1 MKEKVMTP
9 QDASDSRFT
18 FGRASLL
25 PQEEMLEVGTKKKQL
40 TIGIPKEHQKYES
53 RVALTPEA
61 VDQLVNTGHEVLI
74 ESGAGNAANYSD
86 TDYSELGG
94 FIMHQKAEVYQSD
107 IILKIAPLSLEEID
121 LLKEQ
126 QVVISSLHLN
136 SQTKQFIQK
145 LMHKKVTAIAFE
157 NIKDEHNCYPVVRSM
172 SAIAGNTSILIAAE
186 YLSNSRGG
194 KGVLLGGIPG
204 ITPAEVVILGA
215 GTAAESAV
223 KAALG
228 LGAHVKVFDNSVHR
242 LRRLQNNIG
251 QQIYTSVFHR
261 QVLERSLK
269 AADVLIGAVY
279 MIEKESRFMVTEEMI
294 KLMKKGAVIVDISI
308 DQGGCIE
315 TSECKTQVDPV
326 YTKHGVIHYCVP
338 NLPSRVARTASIA
351 ISNVFAPL
359 LMNMGEYGGLQKYL
373 KEHSGVR
380 NGVYIFN
387 GILTNNFIG
396 KHFDIPSQDIEFLM
410 AAF

>member
-1 MKEKVMTP
+1 MVS
-9 QDASDSRFT
+9 QDTSDSQFT
-18 FGRASLL
+18 FGRASLM
-25 PQEEMLEVGTKKKQL
+25 PQEEMLEVGKSKKQL
-40 TIGIPKEHQKYES
+40 TIGIPKESQKYES

-94 FIMHQKAEVYQSD
+94 FILDNREAIYKAD
-107 IILKIAPLSLEEID
+107 IILKIAPLSLEEIE
-121 LLKEQ
+121 LLSERL
-126 QVVISSLHLN
+126 VVISSLHLN
-136 SQTKQFIQK
+136 SQTKQFIEQ
-145 LMHKKVTAIAFE
+145 LMKKKVTAIAFE

-172 SAIAGNTSILIAAE
+172 STIAGNTSILIAAE
-186 YLSNSRGG
+186 YLSNFHGG
-194 KGVLLGGIPG
+194 KGVMLGGISG
-204 ITPAEVVILGA
+204 ITPAEVVIIGA

-223 KAALG
+223 RAALG
-228 LGAHVKVFDNSVHR
+228 LGAQVKVFDSSVHR
-242 LRRLQNNIG
+242 LNRLQNNIG
-251 QQIYTSVFHR
+251 QRIYTSVFHR
-261 QVLERSLK
+261 QVMERTLRS
-269 AADVLIGAVY
+269 ADVLIGAMY
-279 MIEKESRFMVTEEMI
+279 LIELGPRYIVTEDMV
-294 KLMKKGAVIVDISI
+294 KQMKKGSVVVDISI

-326 YTKHGVIHYCVP
+326 FTKHGVIHFCVP

-359 LMNMGEYGGLQKYL
+359 LQKMGESGGLKQFL
-373 KEHSGVR
+373 KDDKGVR

-396 KHFDIPSQDIEFLM
+396 NHFDIPSRDIDLFLT
-410 AAF
+410 AF

>member
-1 MKEKVMTP
+1 MTP
-9 QDASDSRFT
+9 QDSSGSRFT
-18 FGRASLL
+18 FGKANLL
-25 PQEEMLEVGTKKKQL
+25 PQEEMLEVGKKKKQL
-40 TIGIPKEHQKYES
+40 TIGIPRESQKHES

-61 VDQLVNTGHEVLI
+61 VDLIVNTGHEVRI
-74 ESGAGNAANYSD
+74 ETEAGKAANYSD

-94 FIMHQKAEVYQSD
+94 FIVEQKAEVYKSD
-107 IILKIAPLSLEEID
+107 IVLKIAPLALDEID
-121 LLKEQ
+121 LLSER

-136 SQTKQFIQK
+136 NQTKQLIQK
-145 LMHKKVTAIAFE
+145 LIQRKVTAIAFE
-157 NIKDEHNCYPVVRSM
+157 NIKDEHNCHPVVRSM
-172 SAIAGNTSILIAAE
+172 STIAGNTSILIAAE
-186 YLSNSRGG
+186 YLSNFRGG
-194 KGVLLGGIPG
+194 KGVMLGGVPG
-204 ITPAEVVILGA
+204 ITPAEVVILGS

-223 KAALG
+223 RAAIG

-251 QQIYTSVFHR
+251 HRLYTSVFHR
-261 QVLERSLK
+261 QVLERSLR

-279 MIEKESRFMVTEEMI
+279 LNEMGPRYMVTEDMV

-315 TSECKTQVDPV
+315 TSECRTQVDPV
-326 YTKHGVIHYCVP
+326 YTRHGVLHYCVP

-359 LMNMGEYGGLQKYL
+359 LISMGESGGFQKYL
-373 KEHSGVR
+373 KENAGVR
-380 NGVYIFN
+380 NGVYILN
-387 GILTNNFIG
+387 GILTNHYIG
-396 KHFDIPSQDIEFLM
+396 KYFDIPSKDIELIM

>member
-1 MKEKVMTP
+1 MIP
-9 QDASDSRFT
+9 QDISDSQFT
-18 FGRASLL
+18 FGRASLM
-25 PQEEMLEVGTKKKQL
+25 PQEEMLEVGKSKKQL
-40 TIGIPKEHQKYES
+40 TIGIPKEIQKFES

-61 VDQLVNTGHEVLI
+61 VDQLVNSGHEVLI

-94 FIMHQKAEVYQSD
+94 FILDNRAAIYQAD
-107 IILKIAPLSLEEID
+107 TILKIAPISMEEIE
-121 LLKEQ
+121 LLSER

-136 SQTKQFIQK
+136 SQTKQFVRQLMQK
-145 LMHKKVTAIAFE
+145 RVTAIAFE

-172 SAIAGNTSILIAAE
+172 STIAGNTSILIAAE
-186 YLSNSRGG
+186 YLSNFHGG
-194 KGVLLGGIPG
+194 KGVMLGGISG
-204 ITPAEVVILGA
+204 ITPTEVIIIGA

-223 KAALG
+223 RAAMG
-228 LGAHVKVFDNSVHR
+228 LGAQVKVFDSSVHR
-242 LRRLQNNIG
+242 LNRLQNNIG
-251 QQIYTSVFHR
+251 QRIYTSVFHR
-261 QVLERSLK
+261 QVMERSLRS
-269 AADVLIGAVY
+269 ADVLIGAMY
-279 MIEKESRFMVTEEMI
+279 LIEQGPRYIVTEEMV
-294 KLMKKGAVIVDISI
+294 KQMKKGSVIIDISI

-315 TSECKTQVDPV
+315 TSECKTQVNPV
-326 YTKHGVIHYCVP
+326 FTKHGIIHYCMP

-359 LMNMGEYGGLQKYL
+359 LQKMGESGGIKQFL
-373 KEHSGVR
+373 KDDKGVR

-396 KHFDIPSQDIEFLM
+396 NHFDIPSKDIDLLM

>member
-1 MKEKVMTP
+1 MIP
-9 QDASDSRFT
+9 QDTSDSQFT
-18 FGRASLL
+18 FGRASLM
-25 PQEEMLEVGTKKKQL
+25 PQEEMLEVGKSKKQL
-40 TIGIPKEHQKYES
+40 TIGIPKEIQKFES

-61 VDQLVNTGHEVLI
+61 VDQLVNSGHEVLI

-94 FIMHQKAEVYQSD
+94 FILDNRAAIYQAD
-107 IILKIAPLSLEEID
+107 TILKIAPISMEEIE
-121 LLKEQ
+121 LLSER

-136 SQTKQFIQK
+136 SQTKQFVRQLMQK
-145 LMHKKVTAIAFE
+145 RVTAIAFE

-172 SAIAGNTSILIAAE
+172 STIAGNTSILIAAE
-186 YLSNSRGG
+186 YLSNFHGG
-194 KGVLLGGIPG
+194 KGVMLGGISG
-204 ITPAEVVILGA
+204 ITPTEVIIIGA

-223 KAALG
+223 RAALG
-228 LGAHVKVFDNSVHR
+228 LGAQVKVFDSSVHR
-242 LRRLQNNIG
+242 LNRLQNNIG
-251 QQIYTSVFHR
+251 QRIYTSVFHR
-261 QVLERSLK
+261 QVMERSLRS
-269 AADVLIGAVY
+269 ADVLIGAMY
-279 MIEKESRFMVTEEMI
+279 LIEQGPRYIVTEEMV
-294 KLMKKGAVIVDISI
+294 KQMKKGSVIVDISI

-326 YTKHGVIHYCVP
+326 FTKHGIIHYCMP

-359 LMNMGEYGGLQKYL
+359 LQNMGESGGIKQFL
-373 KEHSGVR
+373 KDDKGVR

-396 KHFDIPSQDIEFLM
+396 NHFDIPSKDIDLLM

>member
-1 MKEKVMTP
+1 MVS
-9 QDASDSRFT
+9 QDTSDSQFT
-18 FGRASLL
+18 FGRASLM
-25 PQEEMLEVGTKKKQL
+25 PQEEMLEVGKSKKQL
-40 TIGIPKEHQKYES
+40 TIGIPKESQKYES

-94 FIMHQKAEVYQSD
+94 FILDNREAIYKAD
-107 IILKIAPLSLEEID
+107 IILKIAPLSLEEIE
-121 LLKEQ
+121 LLSERL
-126 QVVISSLHLN
+126 VVISSLHLN
-136 SQTKQFIQK
+136 SQTKQFVEQ
-145 LMHKKVTAIAFE
+145 LMKKKVTAIAFE

-172 SAIAGNTSILIAAE
+172 STIAGNTSILIAAE
-186 YLSNSRGG
+186 YLSNFHGG
-194 KGVLLGGIPG
+194 KGVMLGGISG
-204 ITPAEVVILGA
+204 ITPAEVVIIGA

-223 KAALG
+223 RAALG
-228 LGAHVKVFDNSVHR
+228 LGAQVKVFDSSVHR
-242 LRRLQNNIG
+242 LNRLQNNIG
-251 QQIYTSVFHR
+251 QRIYTSVFHR
-261 QVLERSLK
+261 QVMERTLRS
-269 AADVLIGAVY
+269 ADVLIGAMY
-279 MIEKESRFMVTEEMI
+279 LIELGPRYIVTEDMV
-294 KLMKKGAVIVDISI
+294 KQMKKGSVVVDISI

-326 YTKHGVIHYCVP
+326 FTKHDVIHFCVP

-359 LMNMGEYGGLQKYL
+359 LQKMGESGGLKQFL
-373 KEHSGVR
+373 KDDKGVR

-396 KHFDIPSQDIEFLM
+396 NHFDIPSRDIDLFLT
-410 AAF
+410 AF

>member
-1 MKEKVMTP
+1 MIP
-9 QDASDSRFT
+9 QDTSDHPFT
-18 FGRASLL
+18 FGRASLM
-25 PQEEMLEVGTKKKQL
+25 PQEEMLEVGKSKKHL
-40 TIGIPKEHQKYES
+40 TIGIPKEIQKYES

-61 VDQLVNTGHEVLI
+61 VDQLVSSGHEVLI

-94 FIMHQKAEVYQSD
+94 FILDNKAAVYKAD
-107 IILKIAPLSLEEID
+107 TILKIAPLSMEEIE
-121 LLKEQ
+121 LLNER

-136 SQTKQFIQK
+136 SQTKQFVQQ

-157 NIKDEHNCYPVVRSM
+157 NIKDEHNCHPVVRSM
-172 SAIAGNTSILIAAE
+172 STIAGNTSILIAAE
-186 YLSNSRGG
+186 YLSNFRGG
-194 KGVLLGGIPG
+194 KGVMLGGIPG
-204 ITPAEVVILGA
+204 ITPTEVMILGA

-223 KAALG
+223 RAALG
-228 LGAHVKVFDNSVHR
+228 LGAQVKVFDSSVHR
-242 LRRLQNNIG
+242 LNRLQNNIG
-251 QQIYTSVFHR
+251 QRVYTSVFHR
-261 QVLERSLK
+261 QVMERTLRS
-269 AADVLIGAVY
+269 ADVLIGAMY
-279 MIEKESRFMVTEEMI
+279 LIEQGPRYIVTEEMV
-294 KLMKKGAVIVDISI
+294 KQMKKGSVIVDISI

-326 YTKHGVIHYCVP
+326 FTKYGVIHYCMP

-359 LMNMGEYGGLQKYL
+359 LQKMGESGGVKQFL
-373 KEHSGVR
+373 KDDKGVR

-396 KHFDIPSQDIEFLM
+396 KHFNIPSKDIDLLM

>member
-1 MKEKVMTP
+1 MSP
-9 QDASDSRFT
+9 QEPSDSRFT
-18 FGRASLL
+18 FGKASLM
-25 PQEEMLEVGTKKKQL
+25 PQEEMLEVSKSKKQL
-40 TIGIPKEHQKYES
+40 TIGIPKEAQKIES

-61 VDQLVNTGHEVLI
+61 VDQLVNSGHEVRI

-94 FIMHQKAEVYQSD
+94 FIVDNREEVYKSD
-107 IILKIAPLSLEEID
+107 IILKIAPMLLEEID
-121 LLKEQ
+121 LLNER

-136 SQTKQFIQK
+136 TQTKEFIQK
-145 LMHKKVTAIAFE
+145 LIQKKTTAVAFE

-172 SAIAGNTSILIAAE
+172 STIAGNTSILIAAE

-194 KGVLLGGIPG
+194 KGVMLGGIPG
-204 ITPAEVVILGA
+204 ITPAEVIILGA

-223 KAALG
+223 RAALG
-228 LGAHVKVFDNSVHR
+228 LGAQVKVFDNSVHR

-251 QQIYTSVFHR
+251 QRIYTSVFHR
-261 QVLERSLK
+261 QVMERTLRS
-269 AADVLIGAVY
+269 ADVLIGAMY
-279 MIEKESRFMVTEEMI
+279 LIEQGPRYIITEDMVKE
-294 KLMKKGAVIVDISI
+294 MKKGAVIVDISI

-315 TSECKTQVDPV
+315 TSECKSQVDPV
-326 YTKHGVIHYCVP
+326 FTKHGVIHYCVP

-359 LMNMGEYGGLQKYL
+359 LMRMGEAGGLKQFL
-373 KEHSGVR
+373 KDDAGVR

-396 KHFDIPSQDIEFLM
+396 KHFDIPSKDIDLLM

>member
-1 MKEKVMTP
+1 MTA

-18 FGRASLL
+18 FGKASLL
-25 PQEEMLEVGTKKKQL
+25 PQEEMLEVGKKKKQL
-40 TIGIPKEHQKYES
+40 TIGIPKESQKFES

-61 VDQLVNTGHEVLI
+61 VDQLVSAGHDVLI

-94 FIMHQKAEVYQSD
+94 MIVDQQTDVYKAD
-107 IILKIAPLSLEEID
+107 IILKIAPLSLKEIN
-121 LLKEQ
+121 LLSEQ

-136 SQTKQFIQK
+136 SQTKQFIEQ
-145 LMHKKVTAIAFE
+145 LIRKKVTAIAFE
-157 NIKDEHNCYPVVRSM
+157 NIRDEHNWNPVVRSM
-172 SAIAGNTSILIAAE
+172 STIAGITSILIAAE
-186 YLSNSRGG
+186 YLSNFRGG
-194 KGVLLGGIPG
+194 KGVMLGGIPG

-223 KAALG
+223 RAALG
-228 LGAHVKVFDNSVHR
+228 LGAYVKVFDNSVHR

-251 QQIYTSVFHR
+251 QRLYTSVYHK

-269 AADVLIGAVY
+269 SADVLIGAMY
-279 MIEKESRFMVTEEMI
+279 LIEMGPGYMVTEEMV

-326 YTKHGVIHYCVP
+326 FTKHGVIHYCVP

-359 LMNMGEYGGLQKYL
+359 LMNMGQFGGLQQYL
-373 KEHSGVR
+373 KDNPGVR

-396 KHFDIPSQDIEFLM
+396 NHFDIPSKDIDLLM

>member
-1 MKEKVMTP
+1 MIP
-9 QDASDSRFT
+9 QDTYDSQFT
-18 FGRASLL
+18 FGRASLM
-25 PQEEMLEVGTKKKQL
+25 PQEEMLEVGKSKKQL
-40 TIGIPKEHQKYES
+40 TIGIPKEIQKFES

-61 VDQLVNTGHEVLI
+61 VDQLVNSGHEVLI

-94 FIMHQKAEVYQSD
+94 FILDNRAAIYQAD
-107 IILKIAPLSLEEID
+107 TILKIAPISMEEIE
-121 LLKEQ
+121 LLSER

-136 SQTKQFIQK
+136 SQTKQFVRQLMQK
-145 LMHKKVTAIAFE
+145 RVTAIAFE

-172 SAIAGNTSILIAAE
+172 STIAGNTSILIAAE
-186 YLSNSRGG
+186 YLSNFHGG
-194 KGVLLGGIPG
+194 KGVMLGGISG
-204 ITPAEVVILGA
+204 ITPTEVIIIGA

-223 KAALG
+223 RAALG
-228 LGAHVKVFDNSVHR
+228 LGAQVKVFDSSVHR
-242 LRRLQNNIG
+242 LNRLQNNIG
-251 QQIYTSVFHR
+251 QRIYTSVFHR
-261 QVLERSLK
+261 QVMERSLRS
-269 AADVLIGAVY
+269 ADVLIGAMY
-279 MIEKESRFMVTEEMI
+279 LIEQGPRYIVTEEMV
-294 KLMKKGAVIVDISI
+294 KQMKKGSVIVDISI

-326 YTKHGVIHYCVP
+326 FTKHGVIHYCMP

-359 LMNMGEYGGLQKYL
+359 LQKMGESGGIKQFL
-373 KEHSGVR
+373 KDDKGVR

-396 KHFDIPSQDIEFLM
+396 NHFDISSKDIDLLM

>member
-1 MKEKVMTP
+1 MSP
-9 QDASDSRFT
+9 QDPSNSRFT
-18 FGRASLL
+18 FGKASLM
-25 PQEEMLEVGTKKKQL
+25 PQEEMLEVSKSKKQL
-40 TIGIPKEHQKYES
+40 TIGIPKESQKFES

-61 VDQLVNTGHEVLI
+61 VNQLVNMGHEVRI
-74 ESGAGNAANYSD
+74 ESGAGIPANYQN

-94 FIMHQKAEVYQSD
+94 FIVDNREEVYKSD
-107 IILKIAPLSLEEID
+107 IILKIAPMSLEEID
-121 LLKEQ
+121 LLSERK
-126 QVVISSLHLN
+126 VVISSLHLN

-145 LMHKKVTAIAFE
+145 LIRKRTTAIAFE
-157 NIKDEHNCYPVVRSM
+157 NIKNEHNCYPVVRSM

-186 YLSNSRGG
+186 YLSNFRGG
-194 KGVLLGGIPG
+194 KGVMLGGIPG

-223 KAALG
+223 RAAMG
-228 LGAHVKVFDNSVHR
+228 LGAQVKVFDNSVHR
-242 LRRLQNNIG
+242 LRRLQNSIG
-251 QQIYTSVFHR
+251 QRIYTSVFHR
-261 QVLERSLK
+261 QVMERTLRS
-269 AADVLIGAVY
+269 ADVLIGAMY
-279 MIEKESRFMVTEEMI
+279 MIEYGPSFVVTEDMVKE
-294 KLMKKGAVIVDISI
+294 MKKGAVIVDISI

-315 TSECKTQVDPV
+315 TSECMTQVDPV
-326 YTKHGVIHYCVP
+326 FTKHGVIHYCVP

-359 LMNMGEYGGLQKYL
+359 LMRMGEAGGMNQFL
-373 KEHSGVR
+373 KNDTGVR

-396 KHFDIPSQDIEFLM
+396 RHFDIPSKDIDLLM